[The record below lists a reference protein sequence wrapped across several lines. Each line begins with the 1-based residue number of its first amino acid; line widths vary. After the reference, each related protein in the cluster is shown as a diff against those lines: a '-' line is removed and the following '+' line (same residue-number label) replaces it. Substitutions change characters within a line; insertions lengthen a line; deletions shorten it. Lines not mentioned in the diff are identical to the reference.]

1 MVHAIKAATA
11 VFLLTVGSVSAQIDL
26 TPKDTFY
33 EVEGIR
39 VPNVS
44 FRNGAKEV
52 TYSPPGDWV
61 LSGGGQ
67 KLSLTPKD
75 KIQAGATISVLAT
88 REPAPA
94 ATEENLKLYTEVAS
108 KLLPT
113 DATKIEVIEAIVC
126 PLQIS
131 GRSMVEVTLAYV
143 FFGQQFRMNLLFM
156 PREKEEL
163 RFQVVARTSD
173 YPELFKAFR
182 ASLFSMQG
190 L

>member
-1 MVHAIKAATA
+1 MVHSIKVATA
-11 VFLLTVGSVSAQIDL
+11 AILLTVGSASAQIDL

-39 VPNVS
+39 APNVS
-44 FRNGAKEV
+44 FRNGAQDV
-52 TYSPPGDWV
+52 TYSPPGNWV

-75 KIQAGATISVLAT
+75 KIQAGATISVLPT
-88 REPAPA
+88 REAPPA

-108 KLLPT
+108 KLLPQ
-113 DATKIEVIEAIVC
+113 DATKIEVIEAIVS

-131 GRSMVEVTLAYV
+131 GRPMIEVKLAYV
-143 FFGQQFRMNLLFM
+143 FFGQQFRMNVLFM
-156 PREKEEL
+156 PRAKEEL
-163 RFQVVARTSD
+163 RFQMSARTSD
-173 YPELFKAFR
+173 YPEIYKAFR

>member
-1 MVHAIKAATA
+1 MAATA
-11 VFLLTVGSVSAQIDL
+11 AILVTLGSASAQIDL

-44 FRNGAKEV
+44 FRNGDRDVA
-52 TYSPPGDWV
+52 YSPPGNWA
-61 LSGGGQ
+61 LNGEGQ
-67 KLSLTPKD
+67 KLSLTPKN

-88 REPAPA
+88 REPPPA
-94 ATEENLKLYTEVAS
+94 ATEENLKHYTGVAS
-108 KLLPT
+108 KLLPV
-113 DATKIEVIEAIVC
+113 DATKIEVIEAIVS

-131 GRSMVEVTLAYV
+131 GRPMIEVTLAYV

-163 RFQVVARTSD
+163 RFQMVARTND
-173 YPELFKAFR
+173 YPELFQAFR
-182 ASLFSMQG
+182 SSLFSMQG

>member
-1 MVHAIKAATA
+1 MVHGIKVATA
-11 VFLLTVGSVSAQIDL
+11 AILLTVGSASAQIDL

-52 TYSPPGDWV
+52 SYTPPGDWV
-61 LSGGGQ
+61 LSGGEQ

-75 KIQAGATISVLAT
+75 KIQAGATISALAT
-88 REPAPA
+88 REPSPA
-94 ATEENLKLYTEVAS
+94 ATQENLKHYTEAAS
-108 KLLPT
+108 KLLPRE
-113 DATKIEVIEAIVC
+113 ATKIEVVEAVVS

-131 GRSMVEVTLAYV
+131 GRPMIEVTLAYA
-143 FFGQQFRMNLLFM
+143 FFGQQFRMNVLFM

-163 RFQVVARTSD
+163 RFQMVARASD

-182 ASLFSMQG
+182 SSLFSMQG